1 MNFCTFLRFQLLLGH
16 VILKHISKGIRF
28 KAANNDNDEPKIFF
42 IYRNIGVLG
51 GPLEFGNHK
60 LLVSTL
66 KKKINGKGSVEKL
79 IIRMK
84 K

>member
-1 MNFCTFLRFQLLLGH
+1 MSQ
-16 VILKHISKGIRF
+16 KY
-28 KAANNDNDEPKIFF
+28 FF